1 MGITVYAAVRVLVLL
16 SLVVIPLV
24 AALLLAALLR
34 PVAQLLQR
42 RLPGPLSALLTLLIA
57 AVVLGGLGYLIGLRF
72 ARELPSLI
80 EQLVGTVRRLRA
92 ALGGAGG
99 GVGQFQLDQLEGTV
113 INWLQRNQSQAVA
126 YLTTGAGYLVEFATL
141 TLLTLFITFFLLYD
155 GERIWGW
162 LRTPLPG
169 PESHRVDLAGRAA
182 WATITGYVRGTA
194 VIASIHG
201 IVIGFVVFLLGV
213 PLALPLGVLVFVG
226 SFIPFIGALV
236 AGGLAILITFGTHG
250 WLAALIL
257 LGVLNA
263 ESQLEVH
270 LLQPLIVGR
279 YVRLHPLAIG
289 LSFAVGHRAC
299 RNRRSD
305 RRSSPRRRHSP
316 GLAGTARRP
325 GSRPP
330 RQAEV
335 VRCPLRRHKLR
346 TPAIREFSPADIA
359 ALPQRPLQHR
369 RWRVVQG
376 GDRVRR
382 HNRGHPSHC
391 HDPAVSAAGP
401 GPGEHCPT
409 RPRAHS
415 QPRPWPA
422 APGPRAAGPSPRATT
437 SPGPPATPTTTA
449 VSVWLSRST
458 MCSRPTGLSTPTS
471 PAG

>member
-1 MGITVYAAVRVLVLL
+1 
-16 SLVVIPLV
+16 
-24 AALLLAALLR
+24 
-34 PVAQLLQR
+34 
-42 RLPGPLSALLTLLIA
+42 
-57 AVVLGGLGYLIGLRF
+57 
-72 ARELPSLI
+72 
-80 EQLVGTVRRLRA
+80 
-92 ALGGAGG
+92 
-99 GVGQFQLDQLEGTV
+99 V

-194 VIASIHG
+194 VIATIHG

-257 LGVLNA
+257 LGVLIA

-289 LSFAVGHRAC
+289 LSFAVGTVLAGIVGAIVAVPTAAVIHQAWPALRGGQD
-299 RNRRSD
+299 RD
-305 RRSSPRRRHSP
+305 RR
-316 GLAGTARRP
+316 ARP
-325 GSRPP
+325 
-330 RQAEV
+330 
-335 VRCPLRRHKLR
+335 K
-346 TPAIREFSPADIA
+346 
-359 ALPQRPLQHR
+359 
-369 RWRVVQG
+369 
-376 GDRVRR
+376 
-382 HNRGHPSHC
+382 
-391 HDPAVSAAGP
+391 
-401 GPGEHCPT
+401 
-409 RPRAHS
+409 
-415 QPRPWPA
+415 
-422 APGPRAAGPSPRATT
+422 
-437 SPGPPATPTTTA
+437 
-449 VSVWLSRST
+449 
-458 MCSRPTGLSTPTS
+458 
-471 PAG
+471 

>member
-1 MGITVYAAVRVLVLL
+1 MTVPRRSDMTYHRRNGSLRGRARREDTRSDLPHSLVVGAAWSWRLLLMGVAVYAAVRVLVLL

-34 PVAQLLQR
+34 PVAELLQR
-42 RLPGPLSALLTLLIA
+42 RLPGPLSALLTLLIS

-92 ALGGAGG
+92 ALGGGG
-99 GVGQFQLDQLEGTV
+99 GVGQFQLDQIEGTV

-162 LRTPLPG
+162 LRTPLPAR
-169 PESHRVDLAGRAA
+169 ESHRVDQAGRAA
-182 WATITGYVRGTA
+182 WGTITGYVRGTA
-194 VIASIHG
+194 VIATIHG

-257 LGVLNA
+257 LGVLIV

-289 LSFAVGHRAC
+289 LSFAVGTVLAGIVGAIVAVPTAAVIHQAWPALRGQD
-299 RNRRSD
+299 RD
-305 RRSSPRRRHSP
+305 RRAKP
-316 GLAGTARRP
+316 
-325 GSRPP
+325 
-330 RQAEV
+330 
-335 VRCPLRRHKLR
+335 K
-346 TPAIREFSPADIA
+346 
-359 ALPQRPLQHR
+359 
-369 RWRVVQG
+369 
-376 GDRVRR
+376 
-382 HNRGHPSHC
+382 
-391 HDPAVSAAGP
+391 
-401 GPGEHCPT
+401 
-409 RPRAHS
+409 
-415 QPRPWPA
+415 
-422 APGPRAAGPSPRATT
+422 
-437 SPGPPATPTTTA
+437 
-449 VSVWLSRST
+449 
-458 MCSRPTGLSTPTS
+458 
-471 PAG
+471 

>member
-1 MGITVYAAVRVLVLL
+1 MPVPRRSDMTYHRRNGSLRAKSRREDTRSALPHSLVIAAAWSWRLLLVGVTVYAAVRVLVLL

-42 RLPGPLSALLTLLIA
+42 RTPGPLSALLTLLIA
-57 AVVLGGLGYLIGLRF
+57 AVVLGGLGYLIGMRF

-80 EQLVGTVRRLRA
+80 EQLVGTVRRLRG
-92 ALGGAGG
+92 ALGGG
-99 GVGQFQLDQLEGTV
+99 GVGQFQLDQIEGSV

-162 LRTPLPG
+162 LRTPLPARQ
-169 PESHRVDLAGRAA
+169 SHQADLAGRAA

-194 VIASIHG
+194 IIATIHG

-226 SFIPFIGALV
+226 SFIPFIGALI

-250 WLAALIL
+250 WVAALIL
-257 LGVLNA
+257 LGVLIV

-289 LSFAVGHRAC
+289 LSFAVGTVLAGIVGAIVAVPTAAVIHQAWPAL
-299 RNRRSD
+299 RNQDRD
-305 RRSSPRRRHSP
+305 RRAKP
-316 GLAGTARRP
+316 
-325 GSRPP
+325 
-330 RQAEV
+330 
-335 VRCPLRRHKLR
+335 K
-346 TPAIREFSPADIA
+346 
-359 ALPQRPLQHR
+359 
-369 RWRVVQG
+369 
-376 GDRVRR
+376 
-382 HNRGHPSHC
+382 
-391 HDPAVSAAGP
+391 
-401 GPGEHCPT
+401 
-409 RPRAHS
+409 
-415 QPRPWPA
+415 
-422 APGPRAAGPSPRATT
+422 
-437 SPGPPATPTTTA
+437 
-449 VSVWLSRST
+449 
-458 MCSRPTGLSTPTS
+458 
-471 PAG
+471 

>member
-1 MGITVYAAVRVLVLL
+1 MTAPRRSDMTYHRRNGSLRGKFRREDTRSDLPHSLVVGAAWSWRLLLVGVAVYAAVRVLVLL

-42 RLPGPLSALLTLLIA
+42 RLPGPLSALLTLLIS

-92 ALGGAGG
+92 VLGGGGG
-99 GVGQFQLDQLEGTV
+99 GVGQFQLDQIEGTV

-162 LRTPLPG
+162 LRTPLSAR
-169 PESHRVDLAGRAA
+169 ESHRVDQAGRAA
-182 WATITGYVRGTA
+182 WSTITGYVRGTA
-194 VIASIHG
+194 IIATIHG

-226 SFIPFIGALV
+226 SFIPFIGALI

-257 LGVLNA
+257 LGVLIV

-289 LSFAVGHRAC
+289 LSFAVGTVLAGIVGAIVAVPTAAVIHQAWPALRGQDRDRRAKPS
-299 RNRRSD
+299 RSD
-305 RRSSPRRRHSP
+305 R
-316 GLAGTARRP
+316 
-325 GSRPP
+325 
-330 RQAEV
+330 
-335 VRCPLRRHKLR
+335 
-346 TPAIREFSPADIA
+346 
-359 ALPQRPLQHR
+359 
-369 RWRVVQG
+369 
-376 GDRVRR
+376 
-382 HNRGHPSHC
+382 
-391 HDPAVSAAGP
+391 
-401 GPGEHCPT
+401 
-409 RPRAHS
+409 
-415 QPRPWPA
+415 
-422 APGPRAAGPSPRATT
+422 
-437 SPGPPATPTTTA
+437 
-449 VSVWLSRST
+449 
-458 MCSRPTGLSTPTS
+458 
-471 PAG
+471 